1 MTVTST
7 FWYLKNLPL
16 YETTKPY
23 VVNLP
28 LSHVPAGQRTNQDC
42 HAYSGIQ
49 VRDIRAAEETPTL
62 DRNGFE
68 LSRSV
73 PLSLEYEEFRDPAKV
88 REVYLENV
96 KTALLEL
103 TGAEYANSLHLAVGI
118 SSSSDD
124 TLDLISN
131 VWHYDRSGTATPA
144 SPKSHGGTARSRR
157 INLFKASIVAYNS
170 LREAFGDER
179 ANEIWHER
187 RVEIIQV
194 WRPIRGPVV
203 DWPLGVC
210 ESASVNKDADLV
222 PTDNVW
228 SYSVSETYNVFHN
241 PGHIWYYVSNQ
252 TPEDVLLFKGFD
264 NAEGVS
270 TFCPHAAFKL
280 DTADDI
286 TQMRESV
293 ECAVLLVY
301 PK

>member
-7 FWYLKNLPL
+7 LWYLKKLPL

-28 LSHVPAGQRTNQDC
+28 LSHVPTGQRTNQDC
-42 HAYSGIQ
+42 LAYSGIQ
-49 VRDIRAAEETPTL
+49 IKDIRTAEETPTL

-68 LSRSV
+68 LSGAI

-96 KTALLEL
+96 KTALLEM
-103 TGAEYANSLHLAVGI
+103 TGADQAHALHLAIRRRHPSFPEKPRGSREAETDQPVQGVHC
-118 SSSSDD
+118 D
-124 TLDLISN
+124 
-131 VWHYDRSGTATPA
+131 YTP
-144 SPKSHGGTARSRR
+144 
-157 INLFKASIVAYNS
+157 LQAYNS
-170 LREAFGDER
+170 LRTALGDEK

-194 WRPIRGPVV
+194 WRPIRGPVL
-203 DWPLGVC
+203 DWPVGVC
-210 ESASVNKDADLV
+210 ESTSVNKDVDLV

-228 SYSVSETYNVFHN
+228 SYSISETYNVFHS
-241 PGHIWYYVSNQ
+241 PEHKWYFVSEQ
-252 TPEDVLLFKGFD
+252 GPEDVLLFKGFD

-280 DTADDI
+280 DGADDV